1 MKKTGII
8 FLTILI
14 ASAAV
19 TGYFYRDRLLEFL
32 PLNSEVD
39 TALRATGTIEIQ
51 EVDISSRL
59 TGYIA
64 DIPVEESDLVKE
76 DQLLAVIDR
85 PDLLAQL
92 SRERASVERAKAL
105 LEDIQK
111 GARKEEIAEIDARI
125 KAALSRYGQAE
136 KDYERYHRLYEDNV
150 VSSKQ
155 MEEFRLS
162 RNVALEEVKALRE
175 KRDFLL
181 LGARNDQIK
190 AQEEEIKRLE
200 ANVEITETE
209 IKDTRITSPLSGV
222 VLLKNYERGELASA
236 GSILLTI
243 GDYTDCWINI
253 YVPSNLLGFVYPGQE
268 ASVSVDSWPGTS
280 FTGKVSEIAE
290 RAEYTPRASITPE
303 ERANL
308 VFRVR
313 VSLDNREGIFKPGM
327 PADVIIMKKGM
338 K

>member
-1 MKKTGII
+1 MKKTGVISLI
-8 FLTILI
+8 ILI

-19 TGYFYRDRLLEFL
+19 TGYLYRDRLLEFL
-32 PLNSEVD
+32 PLNTED
-39 TALRATGTIEIQ
+39 NTTLRATGTIEIQ
-51 EVDISSRL
+51 EVDISSKL

-64 DIPVEESDLVKE
+64 DILAEESDLVE
-76 DQLLAVIDR
+76 EGQLLAVVDR
-85 PDLLAQL
+85 PDLL
-92 SRERASVERAKAL
+92 SRLARDRASIERAKAL

-136 KDYERYHRLYEDNV
+136 KDYERYRRLYEDNV

-155 MEEFRLS
+155 MEGFRLN
-162 RNVALEEVKALRE
+162 RNVTLEEVKALRE
-175 KRDFLL
+175 KRDLLL
-181 LGARNDQIK
+181 LGARDDQIR

-200 ANVEITETE
+200 ASIGITEAE
-209 IKDTRITSPLSGV
+209 IEDTRITSPLSGV
-222 VLLKNYERGELASA
+222 VLLKNYEKGELASA
-236 GSILLTI
+236 GSIILTI

-253 YVPSNLLGFVYPGQE
+253 YVPSSLLGFVYPGQE
-268 ASVSVDSWPGTS
+268 ASVRVDSWPETA

-308 VFRVR
+308 VFRVKI
-313 VSLDNREGIFKPGM
+313 SLDNNEGIFKPGM
-327 PADVIIMKKGM
+327 PADVIIEKKEL

>member
-1 MKKTGII
+1 MKKPGVI
-8 FLTILI
+8 FFTILI
-14 ASAAV
+14 ASAIVA
-19 TGYFYRDRLLEFL
+19 GYFYRNRLLEFL
-32 PLNSEVD
+32 PLNRKDNTV
-39 TALRATGTIEIQ
+39 LRATGTIEIQ
-51 EVDISSRL
+51 EVDISSKM
-59 TGYIA
+59 TGYIEN
-64 DIPVEESDLVKE
+64 ILVEESDLVKE
-76 DQLLAVIDR
+76 DQLLAVIKR
-85 PDLLAQL
+85 PDLISRLAL
-92 SRERASVERAKAL
+92 DRASLEKARAL
-105 LEDIQK
+105 LADIQK

-136 KDYERYHRLYEDNV
+136 KDYERYRRLYEDNV

-162 RNVALEEVKALRE
+162 RNVALEEVKALKE
-175 KRDFLL
+175 KRDLLL
-181 LGARNDQIK
+181 LGARDDQVK
-190 AQEEEIKRLE
+190 AQEEEIKKLE
-200 ANVEITETE
+200 ANIGITETE
-209 IKDTRITSPLSGV
+209 IEDTRITSPLSGV

-253 YVPSNLLGFVYPGQE
+253 YVPSSLLGYVYPGQE
-268 ASVSVDSWPGTS
+268 ASIRIDSWPETA
-280 FTGKVSEIAE
+280 FTGNVSEIAE

-313 VSLDNREGIFKPGM
+313 ISLDNQEGIFKPGM
-327 PADVIIMKKGM
+327 PADVIIMKKEL

>member
-1 MKKTGII
+1 MKKPGVI
-8 FLTILI
+8 FFTILI

-19 TGYFYRDRLLEFL
+19 AGYFYRDRLLEFL
-32 PLNSEVD
+32 PLNRKDNTV
-39 TALRATGTIEIQ
+39 LRATGTIEVQ
-51 EVDISSRL
+51 EVDISSKL
-59 TGYIA
+59 AGYIA
-64 DIPVEESDLVKE
+64 QILVEESDLVKE

-85 PDLLAQL
+85 PDLMSRLA
-92 SRERASVERAKAL
+92 RDRASLEKARAL
-105 LEDIQK
+105 LADIQK
-111 GARKEEIAEIDARI
+111 GARKEEIAEIEARI
-125 KAALSRYGQAE
+125 KAALSRYSQAE
-136 KDYERYHRLYEDNV
+136 KDYERYRRLYNDNV

-175 KRDFLL
+175 KRDLLL
-181 LGARNDQIK
+181 LGSRNDQIK
-190 AQEEEIKRLE
+190 AQEQEIKKLE
-200 ANVEITETE
+200 ANVGITETE

-268 ASVSVDSWPGTS
+268 ASVRVDSWPERS
-280 FTGKVSEIAE
+280 FPGKVSEIAE

-308 VFRVR
+308 VFRVKI
-313 VSLDNREGIFKPGM
+313 SLDNKEGIFKPGM
-327 PADVIIMKKGM
+327 PADVVIMKKEL